1 VSTIKAGV
9 KHIQT
14 PFQKILDGMKTDL
27 GRALNNKDDCKNLR
41 IKPTGVSMVTQE
53 FGKCFTLAEIKRC
66 PKLSIPVPAIT
77 WENKKVCNPATAVKA
92 LVVNAFGNAKA
103 GLMQASKN
111 AIDDILKASEGTNF
125 LEASEG
131 QGGSSKLLA
140 HLGEQEEEQGLII
153 PLHKCRIEKADFAV
167 WFRYGISFSIGQ
179 GNVGM
184 SLSANIGLA
193 FGCDGDGTAFL
204 FPTIDIGLDL
214 TAGVGVSP
222 GIGWGLGI
230 DVFANYD
237 GLAQNFEG
245 TNRKP
250 KSLLVRVMYMYMR
263 LSLLHKIVIFITQ
276 VVSLM

>member
-1 VSTIKAGV
+1 
-9 KHIQT
+9 
-14 PFQKILDGMKTDL
+14 MKTDL
-27 GRALNNKDDCKNLR
+27 KRALQNKDDCKHLR
-41 IKPTGVSMVTQE
+41 IKPTGVSIVQKKY
-53 FGKCFTLAEIKRC
+53 GNCFKLANVRHC
-66 PKLSIPVPAIT
+66 PTISIPVPSIT
-77 WENKKVCNPATAVKA
+77 WEKKKVCNPAKAVKA
-92 LVVNAFGNAKA
+92 LVVNAFRNAKA
-103 GLMQASKN
+103 GLMQASKD

-167 WFRYGISFSIGQ
+167 WFRYGISFSIGW
-179 GNVGM
+179 M

-204 FPTIDIGLDL
+204 FPTVDIGLDL

-222 GIGWGLGI
+222 GIHWGLGI

-237 GLAQNFEG
+237 GLAQNLKG

-250 KSLLVRVMYMYMR
+250 KSLLAGGSGNDDDTSVWSNK
-263 LSLLHKIVIFITQ
+263 LGCTFS
-276 VVSLM
+276 